1 VTYKSYISPIEV
13 LNKNI
18 ARFYTGIDEAPNMK
32 LDSWS
37 SGMNNVV
44 LFFQKSLEILRV
56 FKDELRDGRK
66 LRSEV
71 EIASEIQKQSL
82 SQEHD
87 ILPGLTV
94 AIGSASAAEVGGDSI
109 DIIE

>member
-1 VTYKSYISPIEV
+1 MFFQIPIIFTIVYQSYIGPIEK

-18 ARFYTGIDEAPNMK
+18 ARFYTGIDEAPDMK

-37 SGMNNVV
+37 SGMNNVI

-87 ILPGLTV
+87 ILP
-94 AIGSASAAEVGGDSI
+94 
-109 DIIE
+109 